1 MKFENLTGQRF
12 VRLVVTSQ
20 AESNKHGHTKWN
32 CKCDCGNEVIAY
44 ASDLKRGGRPSCG
57 CLKSEKISALRR
69 LEPGHAGLNQIFGQ
83 YKKSAKERRVT
94 FHLTYTQFSS
104 LIAEQCHYCGS
115 GPTLR
120 VFSENRMSQRNV
132 NGNFTYTGI
141 DRKNSDEG
149 YHIENCVT
157 CCKTCNFA
165 KNSMSYVDFVKYL
178 DTLVSYRVTIHRK
191 EAKRNKGMI

>member
-12 VRLVVTSQ
+12 VRLVVISQ
-20 AESNKHGHTKWN
+20 ATSNKHGHTKWN

-69 LEPGHAGLNQIFGQ
+69 LDPGKSGLNNMFAQ
-83 YKKSAKERRVT
+83 YRKSAKQRNFE
-94 FHLTYTQFSS
+94 FHLTATEFSN
-104 LIAEQCHYCGS
+104 LIDKECHYCGV
-115 GPTLR
+115 GPTLKA
-120 VFSENRMSQRNV
+120 FGENRMLRDNV

-141 DRKNSDEG
+141 DRKDSNRG
-149 YHIENCVT
+149 YHFDNCVT

-165 KNSMSYVDFVKYL
+165 KNDMSYEEFLNYIDR
-178 DTLVSYRVTIHRK
+178 LVLFYTNTERRS
-191 EAKRNKGMI
+191 A